1 MPLAPPSGLRFD
13 SHSADTRDVLLPAW
27 LVASFTGVL
36 GLVVGSFLNVVAARV
51 PAGGSV
57 MRPRSACPRCGHP
70 IRNRDNLPVV
80 SWVALRGRCRD
91 CSEPI
96 SVRYPLVEAATGL
109 LFAAVGWRFGA
120 DVVLPAYLFF
130 AAISVVLTL
139 IDLDTRRL
147 PDAIVLPAYP
157 VALAL
162 GVVTVGSHGWWP
174 LERALTGG
182 AVLTGLYLALWY
194 ITGGRGLGYGDVKLA
209 GLVGGY
215 AAWLGW
221 GPLVVAGFGGFLLG
235 GAVGV
240 LLMAAGRAGRRTAL
254 PFGPFMLAAAW
265 LAVFA
270 GGTLSAAYLR
280 LTGLS

>member
-27 LVASFTGVL
+27 LVASLTGVL

-57 MRPRSACPRCGHP
+57 VRPRSACPRCGHP
-70 IRNRDNLPVV
+70 IRNRDNLPLV
-80 SWVALRGRCRD
+80 SWLVLRGRCRD

-96 SVRYPLVEAATGL
+96 SVRYPLVEAVTGL
-109 LFAAVGWRFGA
+109 MFAVTGWRFGA

-130 AAISVVLTL
+130 AAISVVLTV

-157 VALAL
+157 VALAF

-174 LERALTGG
+174 MERAFIGG
-182 AVLTGLYLALWY
+182 AVLAGLYLALWY
-194 ITGGRGLGYGDVKLA
+194 LTGGRGLGYGDVKLA

-221 GPLVVAGFGGFLLG
+221 GSLVAAGFGAFLLG

-240 LLMAAGRAGRRTAL
+240 VLMAAGRAGRRTAL

-270 GGTLSAAYLR
+270 GDALSEAYLQ

>member
-1 MPLAPPSGLRFD
+1 
-13 SHSADTRDVLLPAW
+13 VLLPPW
-27 LVASFTGVL
+27 LVACLTGGL
-36 GLVVGSFLNVVAARV
+36 GLLVGSFLTVVAARV
-51 PAGGSV
+51 PVGASV
-57 MRPRSACPRCGHP
+57 VRPRSACPRCGQP
-70 IRNRDNLPVV
+70 IRNRDNVPVL
-80 SWVALRGRCRD
+80 SWLALRGRCRD
-91 CSEPI
+91 CGEPI
-96 SVRYPLVEAATGL
+96 DLRYPLVEAATGL
-109 LFAAVGWRFGA
+109 LFAAAGLRFGA

-130 AAISVVLTL
+130 AALSVVLTVV
-139 IDLDTRRL
+139 DLDTRRL

-174 LERALTGG
+174 LGRACIG
-182 AVLTGLYLALWY
+182 AVALGALYLALWY
-194 ITGGRGLGYGDVKLA
+194 LTSGRGLGYGDVKLA

-221 GPLVVAGFGGFLLG
+221 GPLLVAGFGAFAIG

-240 LLMAAGRAGRRTAL
+240 LLMVTGRAGRRTAL

-270 GGTLSAAYLR
+270 GDALSDAYLR
-280 LTGLS
+280 LTGLG

>member
-1 MPLAPPSGLRFD
+1 M
-13 SHSADTRDVLLPAW
+13 LLPAW

-174 LERALTGG
+174 LERALIGG